1 MNPEIPNLPVPRVV
15 KSSVLKKRFA
25 KLMTDIPDGDHLLQ
39 VWAIAV
45 GQNEQ
50 GRDILLTSCAVVGSF
65 DEAQSV
71 VPVPKDV
78 FESWFPLAML
88 NAVPNDLSGVDKLPP
103 ARSERIVVREAIA
116 TGRQVVEI
124 SANEGFELADKWASG
139 YQPTRRT
146 RAYLQKALAVIPNEL
161 AGDFTETYQ
170 KLVNKDFDEESQS
183 QIAALCFAIASL
195 LGSPGDA

>member
-1 MNPEIPNLPVPRVV
+1 MKYPPSLPSPRVV
-15 KSSVLKKRFA
+15 KSTVLKKRFP
-25 KLMTDIPDGDHLLQ
+25 KLMTDIPDGDHMLQ

-50 GRDILLTSCAVVGSF
+50 GRDFLLTGCAVFGSF

-88 NAVPNDLSGVDKLPP
+88 NTVPDDLAGVDTLPP
-103 ARSERIVVREAIA
+103 ARSERVVVREVIA
-116 TGRQVVEI
+116 MGRQAIEI
-124 SANEGFELADKWASG
+124 SANEGYELADKWASG

-146 RAYLQKALAVIPNEL
+146 QTYLQKALAVIPNEL

>member
-1 MNPEIPNLPVPRVV
+1 MEYPPSLPSPRVV
-15 KSSVLKKRFA
+15 KSSVLKKRFP

-50 GRDILLTSCAVVGSF
+50 GRHILLTGCAVFGSF
-65 DEAQSV
+65 DEAQSF
-71 VPVPKDV
+71 VPVPRNV

-88 NAVPNDLSGVDKLPP
+88 NTVPDDLSRFDTLPA
-103 ARSERIVVREAIA
+103 ARPERVVVREAIN
-116 TGRQVVEI
+116 TGCRVIEI
-124 SANEGFELADKWASG
+124 SADEGYELADKWASG

-146 RAYLQKALAVIPNEL
+146 RAYLKRALAIIPSEL

-170 KLVNKDFDEESQS
+170 KLVNKDFDEESPT

-195 LGSPGDA
+195 LEGPEAA

>member
-1 MNPEIPNLPVPRVV
+1 MEYPPGLPSPRVV
-15 KSSVLKKRFA
+15 RSSTLKKRFP

-50 GRDILLTSCAVVGSF
+50 GCEILLTGCAVFGSF
-65 DEAQSV
+65 NEAQSV
-71 VPVPKDV
+71 VPVPKEV
-78 FESWFPLAML
+78 FESWFPLALL
-88 NAVPNDLSGVDKLPP
+88 NTVPDDLSNIDTLPA
-103 ARSERIVVREAIA
+103 ARSERIVVREAIT
-116 TGRQVVEI
+116 TGRQAIEI
-124 SANEGFELADKWASG
+124 SADEGYELADKWASG

-146 RAYLQKALAVIPNEL
+146 RAYLQKALAVIPSEL

-170 KLVNKDFDEESQS
+170 KLVNKNFDEESPS

-195 LGSPGDA
+195 LESPEDA